1 MIFEIFSYG
10 YVINALL
17 SALIIAITAP
27 IMGMFVVSRRISLIG
42 DTLSHVALAGIAIG
56 IFLNFVPTITAI
68 TIVVI
73 ASMFLLKLIQTG
85 NVNADAVLAVFFAS
99 STAIAVVLLSIST
112 HPVNLWE
119 ILFGKSILL
128 VTEQDLLLLFM
139 ISAIIVTTTV
149 FIYKKWFIITI
160 DQELSKINNINVNFY
175 DNILIVLT
183 AVLIVLAIRI
193 IGVLL
198 VSSLLVLPILIALQ
212 FSSSFK
218 NTIFNGIII
227 SAICSVTGVI
237 TAFYLPTHPVLI
249 PPGGIIVIILSLLFV
264 IVLSRNM
271 IKNR

>member
-1 MIFEIFSYG
+1 MMFEIFSHSYM
-10 YVINALL
+10 INALL

-68 TIVVI
+68 TVVVI

-99 STAIAVVLLSIST
+99 STAIAVVLLSLST
-112 HPVNLWE
+112 QHVNLWE

-128 VTEQDLLLLFM
+128 VTEQDLLILF
-139 ISAIIVTTTV
+139 ITSAIIITTTV
-149 FIYKKWFIITI
+149 FVYKKWFIITV

-183 AVLIVLAIRI
+183 AVLIVTAIRI

-198 VSSLLVLPILIALQ
+198 ISSLLVLPILIALQ

-218 NTIFNGIII
+218 NTII
-227 SAICSVTGVI
+227 SIICSISGVI
-237 TAFYLPTHPVLI
+237 IAFYLPTHPVLI
-249 PPGGIIVIILSLLFV
+249 PPGGIIVIILSLVFF
-264 IVLSRNM
+264 IVLSKNM

>member
-1 MIFEIFSYG
+1 MLEIFSFG
-10 YVINALL
+10 YVTNALI
-17 SALIIAITAP
+17 SAIIIAITAP

-56 IFLNFVPTITAI
+56 IFLDFVPTITAI

-85 NVNADAVLAVFFAS
+85 NVNADAVLAIFFAS
-99 STAIAVVLLSIST
+99 STAIAVVLLSLST
-112 HPVNLWE
+112 YPVNLYE

-128 VTEQDLLLLFM
+128 VTAEDLLLLFM
-139 ISAIIVTTTV
+139 ISGIIITTTV

-183 AVLIVLAIRI
+183 AVLIVITIRI

-212 FSSSFK
+212 FSNSFK
-218 NTIFNGIII
+218 NTIFNAIII
-227 SAICSVTGVI
+227 SIICSIAGVM
-237 TAFYLPTHPVLI
+237 TSFYLPTHPVLV
-249 PPGGIIVIILSLLFV
+249 PPGGLIVIILSVLFV
-264 IVLSRNM
+264 VVLSRNL